1 MAVAVFTNDIARG
14 MAREAELPAIPT
26 ALETIFRA
34 HTVANRT
41 DHTTAPAARITNIAI
56 PGYSAAPTHG
66 TGNSAPRAAAIAA
79 DLTITLTARTRQF
92 AKPVTVGTK
101 KLPPPLAMHTKLGV
115 GTHPITLLAFPLLIC
130 LGIR

>member
-1 MAVAVFTNDIARG
+1 MT
-14 MAREAELPAIPT
+14 REAELPAITT
-26 ALETIFRA
+26 ALKTIFRA
-34 HTVANRT
+34 HTVAHRT
-41 DHTTAPAARITNIAI
+41 YHATAPAARITNIAI

-92 AKPVTVGTK
+92 AKSVTVGTK
-101 KLPPPLAMHTKLGV
+101 KLTSPLAMHTKLGV
-115 GTHPITLLAFPLLIC
+115 GSHPVALLAFPPLNC